1 MTEPLAVAF
10 ANTWYAVRGDEREGV
25 GTPLDLAKWLDSQRL
40 SAGVGEGGVG
50 GGDVREFLTLRDA
63 IRALLRAT
71 TEGEALPEAAKATLN
86 TASEQ
91 APSWPALAGS
101 ADSGYGVIEVS
112 SADPLSAAR
121 ARIARDAIAVLGGP
135 LREDVRACHAPGC
148 VQYFVKDHPRREWC
162 SAACGNRARVAR
174 HYLKSKDS

>member
-1 MTEPLAVAF
+1 MTEPLAVDF

-25 GTPLDLAKWLDSQRL
+25 GTPLDLAKWLESQRL
-40 SAGVGEGGVG
+40 PADVD
-50 GGDVREFLTLRDA
+50 GGDVPDFLLLRDA

-91 APSWPALAGS
+91 APSWPALAGT